1 MLAAL
6 YSIPVALALIF
17 LGRDVILLYTS
28 NADFLPAYT
37 PLVIL
42 LTGYTFA
49 NIFYWNRAALLA
61 FNRPIYPT
69 LVNFSGMVLK
79 VAGVFLFASYGA
91 VAFAALLSGYYIYT
105 VSLAVLRV
113 RRDLVANQ
121 TTVSA

>member
-6 YSIPVALALIF
+6 YSIPVALVLILF
-17 LGRDVILLYTS
+17 GRDVILLYTS
-28 NADFLPAYT
+28 NTDFLPAYT

-42 LTGYTFA
+42 LIGYTFA

-79 VAGVFLFASYGA
+79 VAGIFLFASYGA

-113 RRDLVANQ
+113 RRDLIAHKA
-121 TTVSA
+121 TVSA